1 MHSSLEDFRK
11 GLDSLS
17 QRFQAVREEF
27 RRCDMFSGAL
37 QAALDRIQREKD
49 ALALK
54 LSDAERNRTNWDLI
68 KAEFGGSWN
77 SFVADLNLLE
87 LRLLDAESTKTR
99 RTDR

>member
-1 MHSSLEDFRK
+1 MRPACQPPPIRDKKTESRHS
-11 GLDSLS
+11 
-17 QRFQAVREEF
+17 
-27 RRCDMFSGAL
+27 RRGEGFFSKL
-37 QAALDRIQREKD
+37 LDRIQREKD